1 MAGIVKGTG
10 KFFHNIVT
18 ETKKITWPT
27 GKELVK
33 YTVTVIVTVVFLALF
48 FVIVDFGVTQLLH
61 LITQ

>member
-1 MAGIVKGTG
+1 MSGIIKGTS

-27 GKELVK
+27 GRELLK
-33 YTVTVIVTVVFLALF
+33 YTVTVIITVVFLAVF
-48 FVIVDFGVTQLLH
+48 FVLVDLGITQLLH